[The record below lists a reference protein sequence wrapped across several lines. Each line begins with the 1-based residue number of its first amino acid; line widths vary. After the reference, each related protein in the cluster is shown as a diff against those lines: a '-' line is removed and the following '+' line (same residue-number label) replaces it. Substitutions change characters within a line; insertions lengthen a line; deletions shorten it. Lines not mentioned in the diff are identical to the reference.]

1 MKAVLLEK
9 YRINARAIAE
19 AMWGTGGTNAA
30 KTNRKF
36 TYYYSC
42 SAHGGYV
49 IPTYALTDEEKAKLN
64 EYTTPISFQ
73 LLIQHRR
80 EGDFVIGVSLTNIQ
94 RCCGR
99 NKGFRYN
106 PSLGPCEWQD
116 YEFYAF
122 EEDCDWAILEKL
134 TNIRASGSTVSEEK
148 RQEIID
154 STFNRWAKKL
164 TPDGEKS

>member
-1 MKAVLLEK
+1 MKAILLEN

-19 AMWGTGGTNAA
+19 AMWGTGGTNAV

-64 EYTTPISFQ
+64 EYSTPIKIQ
-73 LLIQHRR
+73 LLVQHRTD
-80 EGDFVIGVSLTNIQ
+80 GTYVIGTSLTAIQ

-99 NKGFRYN
+99 NRRFSYN
-106 PSLGPCEWQD
+106 PSLGPAEWQD
-116 YEFYAF
+116 YDFYAF

-134 TNIRASGSTVSEEK
+134 TDIKTLDSESTCSPEK
-148 RQEIID
+148 RQDIID
-154 STFNRWAKKL
+154 RTFEKWAKVKC
-164 TPDGEKS
+164 